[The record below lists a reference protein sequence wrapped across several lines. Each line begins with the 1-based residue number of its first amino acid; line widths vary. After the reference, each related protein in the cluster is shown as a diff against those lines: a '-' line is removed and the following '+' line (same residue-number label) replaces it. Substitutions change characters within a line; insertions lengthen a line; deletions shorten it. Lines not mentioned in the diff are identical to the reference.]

1 MSPDENQDIVLHLLH
16 EVFTRGN
23 TAALREFGTPNV
35 TLHLAGYPDSF
46 RGPDAL
52 QKWATTYLAAFEVQH
67 IIDDVAADRDMVMVR
82 WTMHST
88 QKGEYL
94 GIPPTGR
101 QVTFTALEW
110 FRLENGKVAEVWSMF
125 DTLSVMQQLG
135 VFPKGRP
142 PRALMWLIVRLQRLD
157 RKRGEKQA

>member
-1 MSPDENQDIVLHLLH
+1 MTPEESKDIVLHLLH
-16 EVFTRGN
+16 KVFTQGN
-23 TAALREFGTPNV
+23 TAAFRAFGTPNV

-67 IIDDVAADRDMVMVR
+67 IIDDVAAD
-82 WTMHST
+82 
-88 QKGEYL
+88 
-94 GIPPTGR
+94 
-101 QVTFTALEW
+101 
-110 FRLENGKVAEVWSMF
+110 WSMF

-157 RKRGEKQA
+157 RKRGEKPA